1 MWTKEGLN
9 EQQKAIDT
17 KSIGLLYRR
26 KWIQNEVN
34 RIRFHLEN
42 HFDAKNK
49 SILVIGSQ
57 LPWIESLLLYLGAQV
72 TTLEYNPYKTNHPNV
87 TCISPIEFSKFV
99 KEDKAP
105 LFDAVITF
113 SSVEH
118 SGLGR

>member
-1 MWTKEGLN
+1 MWTKEGLI
-9 EQQKAIDT
+9 EQQNAIDT

-26 KWIQNEVN
+26 QWIQNEVN
-34 RIRFHLEN
+34 RIRYHLEN
-42 HFDAKNK
+42 HFDTKNK
-49 SILVIGSQ
+49 SFLVIGSQ
-57 LPWIESLLLYLGAQV
+57 LPWIESLLLYLGAKV

-87 TCISPIEFSKFV
+87 TCITPKEFSKFV

-105 LFDAVITF
+105 LFDAAITF